1 MNRSALLNGSKSMVA
16 ALCTIMFFFAIMVL
30 VVASIQYL
38 FSGGNGPVS
47 LLLFGNPVCTASNVN
62 QGARAA
68 GNRRIWVETGEIG
81 VQGGRVMVV

>member
-1 MNRSALLNGSKSMVA
+1 MV
-16 ALCTIMFFFAIMVL
+16 V

-47 LLLFGNPVCTASNVN
+47 LLLFGILPALLNMRSSLGSLALRASNVN

-68 GNRRIWVETGEIG
+68 GNRRIWVETGGEIG